1 MENLLISDVAKEVD
15 VESHVLRYW
24 EEKLQLPIR
33 RNELGH
39 RYYTEEDV
47 ERFRQI
53 KNMKDRGLQLK
64 AVKMILKHGSLRTFQ
79 ISGNSQIAAEVNE
92 THGMAIEILES
103 HPIQECCSLQHENCD
118 REIGIHGLNG
128 HRHMKGIMIRQK
140 EENESEGRE
149 AQIIDGSN
157 GIDKTTMS
165 ADKILRL
172 KGLLKDVLQD
182 VLEENNQVLSR
193 EIRESV
199 LKELDY
205 QFRMQEEREATREH
219 KMDERNEEHYRKM
232 DELLREKSAKPVKRG
247 IRRFLFVGRKED
259 QKGEGN
265 ELYLNRKESLE
276 QSEN

>member
-79 ISGNSQIAAEVNE
+79 ISGNSQISDEVNE

-103 HPIQECCSLQHENCD
+103 HPIQECCRLQHENGN
-118 REIGIHGLNG
+118 REMGIHGLDE
-128 HRHMKGIMIRQK
+128 HRSMESIMYRK
-140 EENESEGRE
+140 SAENELEGRA
-149 AQIIDGSN
+149 AQIIDGGN
-157 GIDKTTMS
+157 GIDKTAMS

-247 IRRFLFVGRKED
+247 FRRFLFIGRKED
-259 QKGEGN
+259 QKGEG
-265 ELYLNRKESLE
+265 KE
-276 QSEN
+276 